1 MAAAKQ
7 QLKKIFV
14 FVSNIAA
21 SPPEI
26 LFIIAIIFIFLIFKF

>member
-7 QLKKIFV
+7 QLKKF